1 MNSTRT
7 FVISITWALLSA
19 PLVGAQDLSRYRE
32 FQIGMNLAAVAKL
45 ANEKPSEAKMVHQ
58 RPAVIQELEWQPQR
72 FLSSSPQTD
81 PVKEVL
87 FSFYNGE
94 LFRVTVTYDWYRIG
108 GLTEEDMVQAISA
121 IYGTATRPTAKVI
134 LSSSQPNKED
144 EKVIAR
150 WEDSQYSLDLL
161 QPSYPPTFKMV
172 LVSKRLD
179 ALAGTAITEALRL
192 DEQEAPRREVERQ
205 KKQAEEDRAE
215 LEKIRLVNKAI
226 FRP

>member
-1 MNSTRT
+1 MISTRIL
-7 FVISITWALLSA
+7 VISITWALLSA
-19 PLVGAQDLSRYRE
+19 LLVGAQDLSRYRE
-32 FQIGMNLAAVAKL
+32 FQIGMNLPTVAKL

>member
-7 FVISITWALLSA
+7 LVLSITWALLSA

-94 LFRVTVTYDWYRIG
+94 LFRMSVTYDWYRTG
-108 GLTEEDMVQAISA
+108 GLTSEDVVEAIAA
-121 IYGTATRPTAKVI
+121 IYGTAARPTAQVI
-134 LSSSQPNKED
+134 RPSSQLDSDN
-144 EKVIAR
+144 EKVVAR
-150 WEDSQYSLDLL
+150 WEDSQYSLQLL
-161 QPSYPPTFKMV
+161 QPSYPPTFRMV
-172 LVSKRLD
+172 LVSKRLES
-179 ALAGTAITEALRL
+179 LAGAAVAEALRL
-192 DEQEAPRREVERQ
+192 DEQEAPQREIERQ
-205 KKQAEEDRAE
+205 KKQVEQEHAEG
-215 LEKIRLVNKAI
+215 EKARLVNKPT